1 MKMTKFRAAWL
12 VPALIVFAAGCSSG
26 DEATVDEGAADAANP
41 CAVEAD
47 EGDAMDEGEMNP
59 CAADA
64 DGDMDA
70 AGDMADDAVDAAGDM
85 ADDDDAVDA
94 AGDMADDAGDG

>member
-47 EGDAMDEGEMNP
+47 EGAAMDEGAEMDDGAENP
-59 CAADA
+59 CAAEMD
-64 DGDMDA
+64 DGA
-70 AGDMADDAVDAAGDM
+70 ENPCAGDTDDGAES
-85 ADDDDAVDA
+85 
-94 AGDMADDAGDG
+94 